1 MKKSQFEFPYVGS
14 AVAKFRFR
22 FNNYKN
28 THHKFQKKLKKELFK
43 KLKQVN

>member
-1 MKKSQFEFPYVGS
+1 MKKSQFKFPYVGS
-14 AVAKFRFR
+14 AVTKFRFR

-28 THHKFQKKLKKELFK
+28 THKFQKKLKKELFK